1 MEIGVELRSDFLLL
15 NLSICL
21 STIPQ
26 TICFPPKTTHAPTVD
41 PTMTYTK
48 ETTGAEVASNLSPH
62 IRNKTVLVTGVSPKG
77 LGAEF
82 LSTIAAHAPGLLILA
97 GRTTSKC
104 RQTAQAL
111 ASVRPS
117 VKTRVLELDLASQKS
132 VRGAADEVNGWTDVP
147 AIDVLVLNAGI
158 MAAPYSLTED
168 GLESQFGGNHVGHF
182 LLANLIMGKVLKA
195 QEGGRVVSVSSDG
208 FRLGP
213 IRFDD
218 LGFDGGKTYNPWAA
232 YGQSKTANALFAVSL
247 AERLGSKGLVAV
259 SVHPGVISTNLS
271 ADLDFV
277 EDFKVMNALDKQLG
291 NATGWLDWSTL
302 RYKTLQQGVA
312 THVRAAFEPR
322 LNEYNGRYLQDA
334 EVVPEDR
341 VRAWA
346 RDKVEAEK
354 LWRISEEL
362 VGQKF
367 SY

>member
-218 LGFDGGKTYNPWAA
+218 LGFDVSRRFVFLSLNASSSGLREVVMDVMQQRGCNDIFLCKMLTGLDYREARHTTLGPPTASPRRQTHCSPFPWP
-232 YGQSKTANALFAVSL
+232 
-247 AERLGSKGLVAV
+247 KGL
-259 SVHPGVISTNLS
+259 
-271 ADLDFV
+271 D
-277 EDFKVMNALDKQLG
+277 
-291 NATGWLDWSTL
+291 
-302 RYKTLQQGVA
+302 R
-312 THVRAAFEPR
+312 RA
-322 LNEYNGRYLQDA
+322 
-334 EVVPEDR
+334 
-341 VRAWA
+341 
-346 RDKVEAEK
+346 
-354 LWRISEEL
+354 
-362 VGQKF
+362 
-367 SY
+367 